1 MMESTPFFTFLTI
14 TKQLAITYCAAVL
27 TSVPA
32 LLRRLEVADFL
43 WPDDRRL
50 DGLVDA
56 LLLARNHLAVVRGTD
71 LLGNLLA
78 PSVWPLND
86 RKWELNQNHEV
97 TKTSVSTAEVQTNH

>member
-14 TKQLAITYCAAVL
+14 KEQLATTYCAAAL

-43 WPDDRRL
+43 WPDDCRL

-56 LLLARNHLAVVRGTD
+56 LLLAGNHLAVVRGTD
-71 LLGNLLA
+71 LLGNLFA